1 MSRIFRLVDI
11 YGPSEV
17 AGAIAK
23 AVGHRTFGAKYVRA
37 LCDQAR
43 FARGLGE
50 PPEPVVTGN
59 READTLEIEPHDM
72 ESYDD
77 LF

>member
-1 MSRIFRLVDI
+1 
-11 YGPSEV
+11 
-17 AGAIAK
+17 
-23 AVGHRTFGAKYVRA
+23 
-37 LCDQAR
+37 
-43 FARGLGE
+43 LGE
-50 PPEPVVTGN
+50 PPEPIVTGN

>member
-1 MSRIFRLVDI
+1 LPRGNRCS
-11 YGPSEV
+11 PQE
-17 AGAIAK
+17 
-23 AVGHRTFGAKYVRA
+23 FG
-37 LCDQAR
+37 
-43 FARGLGE
+43 

-59 READTLEIEPHDM
+59 READSLDTEPHDM